1 MYEVLNL
8 GSHCLHRIQLA
19 EYTYCRFTVLAL
31 IWFQGTTTQCS
42 DGEDVV
48 WGWFYKYNTVTDCA
62 YTMLSTDSN
71 TFKGDNAFVYQ
82 CRYPSTVTHYQSM
95 HRGKQ
100 SSTVF
105 GLLTVLEIS
114 SNNAVCLSCYSTY
127 LYYLFLAL
135 YLHVCCNHLQLHLKS
150 ASPMGFTAAPLS

>member
-82 CRYPSTVTHYQSM
+82 CRYPSTVTHQSM
-95 HRGKQ
+95 Q
-100 SSTVF
+100 SHQS
-105 GLLTVLEIS
+105 IS
-114 SNNAVCLSCYSTY
+114 VYISLCTEGNSLQQSLVYWLFWRSLAIMLCVCLVIVHTY
-127 LYYLFLAL
+127 ITSFWLYISMF
-135 YLHVCCNHLQLHLKS
+135 
-150 ASPMGFTAAPLS
+150 AAITSSYT